1 MASDAEKRLREVPF
15 TLDEPAPRVLGFW
28 DQSAFWAN
36 LGVSLLAFSGAYT
49 VLAPD
54 ADGRPTISIMA
65 GIVAM
70 AVGTIIGGLMLG
82 LAAVPGTRT
91 GQPAM
96 VLLRGLFG
104 ARLSY
109 APTILN
115 IAQLIGWGT
124 FELIVIA
131 DAARE
136 LWDGVP
142 RWGYVV
148 AAGVITTVLTVWPLG
163 SVRLLRRY
171 VTVAVAIALVYFYVE
186 LVRQPLPDL
195 TEGSWGGFWIGADA
209 ALAVSISWVPVAADY
224 TRHSR
229 TERAA
234 FGAASVGYSVTQII
248 AYVLGLL
255 ALALVAGDTTR
266 VFDPF
271 LGATLGV
278 VFFAIFVL
286 READQSFADT
296 YSTAVSIQNLFP
308 RADRRVL
315 SVLLGAGITVLAL
328 ALDIGD
334 YAGFLTLIGSVF
346 VPMLGVLAA
355 DFFLGRRQHPSTS
368 SGATDPGASSDPTRA
383 DSDGASTVPGADLSS
398 GGGEVV
404 SAEID
409 AGAGGASGGGALS
422 KAEAAARLGGWD
434 VSRRAPSRWGMIA
447 AWAIGFVVYQL
458 INPGTVE
465 HWAGFW
471 RDVQDALH
479 FAPQGWMSASLLSF
493 LVAGV
498 AALLIGRITRR

>member
-1 MASDAEKRLREVPF
+1 MTSEVDARAGKARSGDEAPF
-15 TLDEPAPRVLGFW
+15 TLDEPAPKVLGFW
-28 DQSAFWAN
+28 DQGAFWAN

-49 VLAPD
+49 VLAPG
-54 ADGRPTISIMA
+54 ADGRPTLSIMA

-70 AVGTIIGGLMLG
+70 AVGTILGGLMLG
-82 LAAVPGTRT
+82 LAAVPGART

-109 APTILN
+109 APTVLN
-115 IAQLIGWGT
+115 IAQLVGWGT

-148 AAGVITTVLTVWPLG
+148 AAGAVTTVLTIWPLG
-163 SVRLLRRY
+163 SVRMLRRY
-171 VTVAVAIALVYFYVE
+171 VTVAVAIALVYFYVQLLRE
-186 LVRQPLPDL
+186 PLPDL
-195 TEGSWGGFWIGADA
+195 TDGSWGGFWIGADA

-234 FGAASVGYSVTQII
+234 FGAAAVGYSVTQIV

-255 ALALVAGDTTR
+255 ALALVAGDTAK

-271 LGATLGV
+271 LNVTLGV
-278 VFFAIFVL
+278 VFFAVFVL

-296 YSTAVSIQNLFP
+296 YSTAVSIQNLVP

-315 SVLLGAGITVLAL
+315 SVALGVLITVLAL
-328 ALDIGD
+328 VLDIND
-334 YAGFLTLIGSVF
+334 YAGFLSLIGSVF

-355 DFFLGRRQHPSTS
+355 DFFLGRR
-368 SGATDPGASSDPTRA
+368 RR
-383 DSDGASTVPGADLSS
+383 
-398 GGGEVV
+398 GGGPGRV
-404 SAEID
+404 D
-409 AGAGGASGGGALS
+409 
-422 KAEAAARLGGWD
+422 GWD
-434 VSRRAPSRWGMIA
+434 VSRTAPSRWGMIV
-447 AWAIGFVVYQL
+447 AWAAGFVVYQL
-458 INPGTVE
+458 INPGTVSR
-465 HWAGFW
+465 WAGFW
-471 RDVQDALH
+471 QDVRDALH
-479 FAPQGWMSASLLSF
+479 FVPQSWMSASLLSF
-493 LVAGV
+493 LVAAI
-498 AALLIGRITRR
+498 AALLIGALPTGRLTKQ

>member
-1 MASDAEKRLREVPF
+1 MASEVDARAGAARANSEAPF

-49 VLAPD
+49 VLAPG
-54 ADGRPTISIMA
+54 ADGRPTLSIMA

-70 AVGTIIGGLMLG
+70 AVGTALGGLMLG
-82 LAAVPGTRT
+82 LAAVPGART

-109 APTILN
+109 APTVLN
-115 IAQLIGWGT
+115 VAQLIGWGT

-131 DAARE
+131 DAARH

-148 AAGVITTVLTVWPLG
+148 AAGALTTVLTIWPLG
-163 SVRLLRRY
+163 SVRILRRY
-171 VTVAVAIALVYFYVE
+171 VTVAVAIALVYFYVQLLRE
-186 LVRQPLPDL
+186 PLPDL
-195 TEGSWGGFWIGADA
+195 TQGSWGGFWIGADA

-234 FGAASVGYSVTQII
+234 FGAAAVGYSVTQIV

-255 ALALVAGDTTR
+255 ALALVAGDSSK

-271 LGATLGV
+271 LNVTLGV
-278 VFFAIFVL
+278 VFFAVFVL

-296 YSTAVSIQNLFP
+296 YSTAVSIQNLVP

-315 SVLLGAGITVLAL
+315 SVALGVIVTVLAL

-334 YAGFLTLIGSVF
+334 YAGFLSLIGSVF

-355 DFFLGRRQHPSTS
+355 DFFLGRRRR
-368 SGATDPGASSDPTRA
+368 GR
-383 DSDGASTVPGADLSS
+383 
-398 GGGEVV
+398 
-404 SAEID
+404 
-409 AGAGGASGGGALS
+409 
-422 KAEAAARLGGWD
+422 GWD
-434 VSRRAPSRWGMIA
+434 VSRTAPSRWGMIA
-447 AWAIGFVVYQL
+447 AWAAGFVVYQL
-458 INPGTVE
+458 INPGTVTR
-465 HWAGFW
+465 WAGFW
-471 RDVQDALH
+471 QDVQDVLR
-479 FAPQGWMSASLLSF
+479 FGPQSWMSASLLSF
-493 LVAGV
+493 LVAGA
-498 AALLIGRITRR
+498 AALLIGRLTKK

>member
-1 MASDAEKRLREVPF
+1 MTSDVEKRPQGERAPDEVPF
-15 TLDEPAPRVLGFW
+15 TLDEPAPKVLGFW
-28 DQSAFWAN
+28 DQSAFWGN

-70 AVGTIIGGLMLG
+70 AVGTALGGLMLG
-82 LAAVPGTRT
+82 LAAVPGART

-104 ARLSY
+104 AKLSY
-109 APTILN
+109 APTVLN
-115 IAQLIGWGT
+115 IAQLVGWGT

-142 RWGYVV
+142 RWGYVL
-148 AAGVITTVLTVWPLG
+148 AAGAITTVLTVWPLG

-171 VTVAVAIALVYFYVE
+171 VTVAVAIALVYFYVQ
-186 LVRQPLPDL
+186 LVREPLPDL
-195 TEGSWGGFWIGADA
+195 TQGSWGGFWLGADA

-224 TRHSR
+224 TRHAR
-229 TERAA
+229 TERGA
-234 FGAASVGYSVTQII
+234 FGAAAVGYSVTQIV

-255 ALALVAGDTTR
+255 ALALVAGDSSKI
-266 VFDPF
+266 FDPF
-271 LGATLGV
+271 LGVSLGV
-278 VFFAIFVL
+278 VFFAVFVL

-315 SVLLGAGITVLAL
+315 SVALGIGITVLAL
-328 ALDIGD
+328 VLDIGD
-334 YAGFLTLIGSVF
+334 YAGFLSLIGSVF

-355 DFFLGRRQHPSTS
+355 DFFLGRR
-368 SGATDPGASSDPTRA
+368 RA
-383 DSDGASTVPGADLSS
+383 
-398 GGGEVV
+398 
-404 SAEID
+404 
-409 AGAGGASGGGALS
+409 
-422 KAEAAARLGGWD
+422 GGWD
-434 VSRRAPSRWGMIA
+434 VSRTAPSRWGMIA

-458 INPGTVE
+458 VNPGTVAR
-465 HWAGFW
+465 WTAFW
-471 RDVQDALH
+471 SDVRDALH
-479 FAPQGWMSASLLSF
+479 FTPQTWMSASLLSF

-498 AALLIGRITRR
+498 AALLIGRLTRR

>member
-1 MASDAEKRLREVPF
+1 MTSDVEKRPVAEVPF
-15 TLDEPAPRVLGFW
+15 TLDEPAPKVLGFW
-28 DQSAFWAN
+28 DQGAFWAN

-54 ADGRPTISIMA
+54 GAGRPTLSIAA

-70 AVGTIIGGLMLG
+70 SVGTALGGLMLG
-82 LAAVPGTRT
+82 LAAVPGART

-109 APTILN
+109 APTVLN

-142 RWGYVV
+142 RWGYVI
-148 AAGVITTVLTVWPLG
+148 AAGAITTVLTVWPLG

-171 VTVAVAIALVYFYVE
+171 VTVAVAIALVYFYVQLLRE
-186 LVRQPLPDL
+186 PLPDL
-195 TEGSWGGFWIGADA
+195 TRGSWGGFWIGADA

-234 FGAASVGYSVTQII
+234 FGAAAVGYSVTQIV

-255 ALALVAGDTTR
+255 ALALVAGDPTR
-266 VFDPF
+266 AFDPF
-271 LGATLGV
+271 LNVSLGV

-296 YSTAVSIQNLFP
+296 YSTAVSIQNLVP

-315 SVLLGAGITVLAL
+315 SVALGVGVTVLAL
-328 ALDIGD
+328 VLDIND
-334 YAGFLTLIGSVF
+334 YASFLTLIGSVF

-355 DFFLGRRQHPSTS
+355 DFFLGRRHR
-368 SGATDPGASSDPTRA
+368 TD
-383 DSDGASTVPGADLSS
+383 
-398 GGGEVV
+398 
-404 SAEID
+404 
-409 AGAGGASGGGALS
+409 
-422 KAEAAARLGGWD
+422 GWD
-434 VSRRAPSRWGMIA
+434 VSRTAPSRWSMIA
-447 AWAIGFVVYQL
+447 AWAAGFAVYQL
-458 INPGTVE
+458 INPGTVGR
-465 HWAGFW
+465 WAGFW

-479 FAPQGWMSASLLSF
+479 FTAQSWMSASLLSF
-493 LVAGV
+493 LVAGL
-498 AALLIGRITRR
+498 AALLAGRLTGR

>member
-1 MASDAEKRLREVPF
+1 MSSEVERRSEERAEAPL
-15 TLDEPAPRVLGFW
+15 TLDEPAPKVLGFW

-54 ADGRPTISIMA
+54 ADGSPTLSIIA

-70 AVGTIIGGLMLG
+70 AVGTILGGLMLG
-82 LAAVPGTRT
+82 LAAVPGART

-109 APTILN
+109 APTVLN
-115 IAQLIGWGT
+115 IAQLVGWGT

-142 RWGYVV
+142 RWTYVV
-148 AAGVITTVLTVWPLG
+148 AAGAITTVLTVWPLG

-171 VTVAVAIALVYFYVE
+171 VTVAVAIALVYFYVQLLRE
-186 LVRQPLPDL
+186 PLPDL
-195 TEGSWGGFWIGADA
+195 TEGSWGGFWLGADA

-234 FGAASVGYSVTQII
+234 FGAAAVGYSVTQIV

-255 ALALVAGDTTR
+255 ALALVAGDTTK

-271 LGATLGV
+271 LNVTLGV
-278 VFFAIFVL
+278 VFFAVFVL

-296 YSTAVSIQNLFP
+296 YSTAVSIQNLVP

-315 SVLLGAGITVLAL
+315 SVGLGVIVTVLAL

-334 YAGFLTLIGSVF
+334 YASFLSLIGSVF

-355 DFFLGRRQHPSTS
+355 DFFLGRR
-368 SGATDPGASSDPTRA
+368 R
-383 DSDGASTVPGADLSS
+383 
-398 GGGEVV
+398 
-404 SAEID
+404 
-409 AGAGGASGGGALS
+409 
-422 KAEAAARLGGWD
+422 GWD
-434 VSRRAPSRWGMIA
+434 VSRTAPSRWGMIV
-447 AWAIGFVVYQL
+447 AWAVGFVVYQL
-458 INPGTVE
+458 INPGTVSR
-465 HWAGFW
+465 WAGFW
-471 RDVQDALH
+471 QDVRDVLH
-479 FAPQGWMSASLLSF
+479 FVPQSWMSASLLSF
-493 LVAGV
+493 LVAGA
-498 AALLIGRITRR
+498 AALLLGRLTSK

>member
-1 MASDAEKRLREVPF
+1 VTSKVDRRSDERTEAPL
-15 TLDEPAPRVLGFW
+15 TLDEPAPKILGFW

-54 ADGRPTISIMA
+54 ADGVPTLSIAA

-70 AVGTIIGGLMLG
+70 AVGTILGGLMLG
-82 LAAVPGTRT
+82 LAAVPGART

-109 APTILN
+109 APTVLN
-115 IAQLIGWGT
+115 IAQLVGWGT

-142 RWGYVV
+142 RWSYVV
-148 AAGVITTVLTVWPLG
+148 AAGAITTVLTVWPLG

-171 VTVAVAIALVYFYVE
+171 VTVAVGIALVYFYVQLLRE
-186 LVRQPLPDL
+186 PLPDL
-195 TEGSWGGFWIGADA
+195 TEGSWGGFWLGADA

-229 TERAA
+229 TERSA
-234 FGAASVGYSVTQII
+234 FGAAAVGYSVTQIV

-255 ALALVAGDTTR
+255 ALAIVAGDTTK

-271 LGATLGV
+271 LNVTLGV
-278 VFFAIFVL
+278 VFFAVFVL

-296 YSTAVSIQNLFP
+296 YSTAVSIQNLVP

-315 SVLLGAGITVLAL
+315 SVALGIIVTVLAL
-328 ALDIGD
+328 VLDIGD
-334 YAGFLTLIGSVF
+334 YAGFLSLIGSVF

-355 DFFLGRRQHPSTS
+355 DFFLGRRR
-368 SGATDPGASSDPTRA
+368 RA
-383 DSDGASTVPGADLSS
+383 D
-398 GGGEVV
+398 
-404 SAEID
+404 
-409 AGAGGASGGGALS
+409 
-422 KAEAAARLGGWD
+422 GWD
-434 VSRRAPSRWGMIA
+434 VSRTAPSRWGMIA
-447 AWAIGFVVYQL
+447 AWAAGFVVYQL
-458 INPGTVE
+458 VNPGTVSR
-465 HWAGFW
+465 WASFW
-471 RDVQDALH
+471 TDVRDVLH
-479 FAPQGWMSASLLSF
+479 FTPHTWMSASLLSF
-493 LVAGV
+493 LIAGL
-498 AALLIGRITRR
+498 AALLIGRLTGK

>member
-1 MASDAEKRLREVPF
+1 MTSEIDARSGAARPNNEAPF

-54 ADGRPTISIMA
+54 ADGRPTLSIMA
-65 GIVAM
+65 GIAAM
-70 AVGTIIGGLMLG
+70 AVGTILGGLMLG
-82 LAAVPGTRT
+82 LAAVPGART

-109 APTILN
+109 APTVLN
-115 IAQLIGWGT
+115 VAQLVGWGT

-148 AAGVITTVLTVWPLG
+148 AAGAITTVLTIWPLG
-163 SVRLLRRY
+163 SVRILRRY
-171 VTVAVAIALVYFYVE
+171 VTVAVGIALVYFYVQLLRE
-186 LVRQPLPDL
+186 PLPDL
-195 TEGSWGGFWIGADA
+195 TQGSWGGFWIGADA

-234 FGAASVGYSVTQII
+234 FGAAAVGYSVTQIV

-255 ALALVAGDTTR
+255 ALALVAGDSAK

-271 LGATLGV
+271 LNVTLGV

-296 YSTAVSIQNLFP
+296 YSTAVSIQNLVP

-315 SVLLGAGITVLAL
+315 SVALGVIVTVLAL
-328 ALDIGD
+328 VLDIGD
-334 YAGFLTLIGSVF
+334 YAGFLSLIGSVF

-355 DFFLGRRQHPSTS
+355 DFFLGRRS
-368 SGATDPGASSDPTRA
+368 R
-383 DSDGASTVPGADLSS
+383 
-398 GGGEVV
+398 
-404 SAEID
+404 
-409 AGAGGASGGGALS
+409 
-422 KAEAAARLGGWD
+422 GGWD
-434 VSRRAPSRWGMIA
+434 ASRTAPSRWGMIA
-447 AWAIGFVVYQL
+447 AWAAGFVVYQL
-458 INPGTVE
+458 INPGTVSR
-465 HWAGFW
+465 WAGFW
-471 RDVQDALH
+471 QDVQDALR
-479 FAPQGWMSASLLSF
+479 FETQSWMSASLLSF
-493 LVAGV
+493 LVAGA
-498 AALLIGRITRR
+498 AALLIGRVAKK

>member
-1 MASDAEKRLREVPF
+1 MTSEVERAEAPF

-49 VLAPD
+49 VLAPG
-54 ADGRPTISIMA
+54 ADGRPTLSIVA

-70 AVGTIIGGLMLG
+70 AVGTVLGGLMLG
-82 LAAVPGTRT
+82 LAAVPGART

-109 APTILN
+109 APTVLN
-115 IAQLIGWGT
+115 IAQLVGWGT

-131 DAARE
+131 DAARQ

-142 RWGYVV
+142 RWTYVV

-171 VTVAVAIALVYFYVE
+171 VTVAVAIALVYFYVQLLRE
-186 LVRQPLPDL
+186 PMPDL
-195 TEGSWGGFWIGADA
+195 TEGSWGGFWLGADA

-234 FGAASVGYSVTQII
+234 FGAAAVGYSVTQIV

-255 ALALVAGDTTR
+255 ALALVAGDTTK

-271 LGATLGV
+271 LNVTFGV

-296 YSTAVSIQNLFP
+296 YSTAVSIQNLVP

-315 SVLLGAGITVLAL
+315 SVALGVIVTVLAL

-334 YAGFLTLIGSVF
+334 YASFLLLIGSVF

-355 DFFLGRRQHPSTS
+355 DFFLGRR
-368 SGATDPGASSDPTRA
+368 R
-383 DSDGASTVPGADLSS
+383 
-398 GGGEVV
+398 
-404 SAEID
+404 
-409 AGAGGASGGGALS
+409 
-422 KAEAAARLGGWD
+422 GWD
-434 VSRRAPSRWGMIA
+434 VSRTAPSRWSMIV
-447 AWAIGFVVYQL
+447 AWAVGFVVYQL
-458 INPGTVE
+458 INPGTVSR
-465 HWAGFW
+465 WGGFW
-471 RDVQDALH
+471 EDVRDVLH
-479 FAPQGWMSASLLSF
+479 FVPQSWMSASLLSF
-493 LVAGV
+493 LVAGA
-498 AALLIGRITRR
+498 AALLLGRLTSK

>member
-1 MASDAEKRLREVPF
+1 MTSDVEKRPQGERAPDEVPF
-15 TLDEPAPRVLGFW
+15 TLDEPAPKVLGFW
-28 DQSAFWAN
+28 DQSAFWGN

-54 ADGRPTISIMA
+54 AGGRPTISIMA

-70 AVGTIIGGLMLG
+70 AVGTALGGLMLG
-82 LAAVPGTRT
+82 LAAVPGART

-104 ARLSY
+104 AKLSY
-109 APTILN
+109 APTVLN
-115 IAQLIGWGT
+115 IAQLVGWGT

-148 AAGVITTVLTVWPLG
+148 AAGAITTVLTVWPLG

-171 VTVAVAIALVYFYVE
+171 VTVAVAIALVYFYVQ
-186 LVRQPLPDL
+186 LVREPLPDL
-195 TEGSWGGFWIGADA
+195 TQGSWGGFWLGADA

-224 TRHSR
+224 TRHAR
-229 TERAA
+229 TERGA
-234 FGAASVGYSVTQII
+234 FGAAAVGYSVTQIV

-255 ALALVAGDTTR
+255 ALALVAGDSSR
-266 VFDPF
+266 IFDPF
-271 LGATLGV
+271 LGVSLGV
-278 VFFAIFVL
+278 VFFAVFVL

-315 SVLLGAGITVLAL
+315 SVALGVGITVLAL
-328 ALDIGD
+328 VLDIGD
-334 YAGFLTLIGSVF
+334 YAGFLSLIGSVF

-355 DFFLGRRQHPSTS
+355 DFFLGRR
-368 SGATDPGASSDPTRA
+368 RA
-383 DSDGASTVPGADLSS
+383 
-398 GGGEVV
+398 
-404 SAEID
+404 
-409 AGAGGASGGGALS
+409 
-422 KAEAAARLGGWD
+422 GGWD
-434 VSRRAPSRWGMIA
+434 VSRTAPSRWGMIA

-458 INPGTVE
+458 VNPGTVAR
-465 HWAGFW
+465 WTAFW
-471 RDVQDALH
+471 SDVRDALH
-479 FAPQGWMSASLLSF
+479 FTPQAWMSASLLSF

-498 AALLIGRITRR
+498 AALLIGRLTRR

>member
-1 MASDAEKRLREVPF
+1 MTSDVEKTLAHESPRNEVPY
-15 TLDEPAPRVLGFW
+15 TLDEPAPKVLGFW

-54 ADGRPTISIMA
+54 AAGTPTLAIAA

-70 AVGTIIGGLMLG
+70 IVGTVLGGLMLG
-82 LAAVPGTRT
+82 LAAAPGART

-109 APTILN
+109 VPTVLN

-148 AAGVITTVLTVWPLG
+148 AAGVLTTVLTIWPLG

-171 VTVAVAIALVYFYVE
+171 VTVAVIVALAYFYVQ

-195 TEGSWGGFWIGADA
+195 NHGSWHGFWIGADA

-224 TRHSR
+224 TRHAKSAR
-229 TERAA
+229 GA
-234 FGAASVGYSVTQII
+234 FGAASVGYSVTQIV

-255 ALALVAGDTTR
+255 ALALVGGDTGK

-271 LGATLGV
+271 LHVALGA
-278 VFFAIFVL
+278 VFFAVFVL
-286 READQSFADT
+286 READQSFANV
-296 YSTAVSIQNLFP
+296 YSTAVSIQNLVP

-315 SVLLGAGITVLAL
+315 SVALGAGITVLAL
-328 ALDIGD
+328 VLDIND
-334 YAGFLTLIGSVF
+334 YAGFLSLIGSVF

-355 DFFLGRRQHPSTS
+355 DFFLGR
-368 SGATDPGASSDPTRA
+368 GRA
-383 DSDGASTVPGADLSS
+383 
-398 GGGEVV
+398 
-404 SAEID
+404 
-409 AGAGGASGGGALS
+409 
-422 KAEAAARLGGWD
+422 GGWD
-434 VSRRAPSRWGMIA
+434 ASRAAPSRWSMIA
-447 AWAIGFVVYQL
+447 AWVVGIVAYQL
-458 INPGTVE
+458 INSGTIGWWTDLWQHV
-465 HWAGFW
+465 
-471 RDVQDALH
+471 RDALH
-479 FAPQGWMSASLLSF
+479 FTPQSWMSASLLSF
-493 LVAGV
+493 LVA
-498 AALLIGRITRR
+498 AAATLLIGRTGAARRPGITRR

>member
-1 MASDAEKRLREVPF
+1 MTSDVDERPRNEVPY
-15 TLDEPAPRVLGFW
+15 TLDEPAPKVLGFW

-54 ADGRPTISIMA
+54 ADGKPTLAIAA
-65 GIVAM
+65 GIAAM
-70 AVGTIIGGLMLG
+70 IVGTVLGGLMLG
-82 LAAVPGTRT
+82 LAAAPGAKT

-109 APTILN
+109 LPTVLN
-115 IAQLIGWGT
+115 IAQLVGWGT

-148 AAGVITTVLTVWPLG
+148 AAGVLTTVLTIWPLG

-171 VTVAVAIALVYFYVE
+171 VTVAVIVALLYFYVQ

-195 TEGSWGGFWIGADA
+195 NDGSWSGFWVGADA

-224 TRHSR
+224 TRHARSA
-229 TERAA
+229 RAA
-234 FGAASVGYSVTQII
+234 FGAASVGYSVTQIV

-255 ALALVAGDTTR
+255 ALALVAGDTER

-271 LGATLGV
+271 LHVALGA
-278 VFFAIFVL
+278 VFFAVFVL
-286 READQSFADT
+286 READQSFANV
-296 YSTAVSIQNLFP
+296 YSTAVSIQNLVP

-315 SVLLGAGITVLAL
+315 SVALGAGITVLAL
-328 ALDIGD
+328 VLDIND
-334 YAGFLTLIGSVF
+334 YASFLSLIGSVF

-355 DFFLGRRQHPSTS
+355 DFFLGRGR
-368 SGATDPGASSDPTRA
+368 G
-383 DSDGASTVPGADLSS
+383 
-398 GGGEVV
+398 
-404 SAEID
+404 
-409 AGAGGASGGGALS
+409 
-422 KAEAAARLGGWD
+422 GGWD
-434 VSRRAPSRWGMIA
+434 ASRTAPSRWSMIV
-447 AWAIGFVVYQL
+447 AWAIGIVAYQL
-458 INPGTVE
+458 INPGTVSW
-465 HWAGFW
+465 WADLW
-471 RDVQDALH
+471 QDVRDALH
-479 FAPQGWMSASLLSF
+479 FTPQSWMSASLLSF
-493 LVAGV
+493 LVA
-498 AALLIGRITRR
+498 AAATLLIGRAVPSGRAGIARDGRITRQ

>member
-1 MASDAEKRLREVPF
+1 MTSEVDARAGGARPNDEAPF

-54 ADGRPTISIMA
+54 AEGLPTLSIMA

-70 AVGTIIGGLMLG
+70 AVGTVLGGLMLG
-82 LAAVPGTRT
+82 LAAVPGART

-109 APTILN
+109 APTVLN
-115 IAQLIGWGT
+115 VAQLVGWGT

-148 AAGVITTVLTVWPLG
+148 AAGAVTTVLTIWPLG

-171 VTVAVAIALVYFYVE
+171 VTVAVAIALVYFYVQLLRE
-186 LVRQPLPDL
+186 PLPDL
-195 TEGSWGGFWIGADA
+195 TDGSWGGFWIGADA

-234 FGAASVGYSVTQII
+234 FGAAAAGYSVTQIV

-255 ALALVAGDTTR
+255 ALALVAGDTAK

-271 LGATLGV
+271 LNVTLGV
-278 VFFAIFVL
+278 VFFAVFVL

-296 YSTAVSIQNLFP
+296 YSTAVSIQNLVP

-315 SVLLGAGITVLAL
+315 SVALGVVITVLAL

-334 YAGFLTLIGSVF
+334 YAGFLSLIGSVF

-355 DFFLGRRQHPSTS
+355 DFFLGRRFL
-368 SGATDPGASSDPTRA
+368 GRRRGRD
-383 DSDGASTVPGADLSS
+383 
-398 GGGEVV
+398 
-404 SAEID
+404 
-409 AGAGGASGGGALS
+409 
-422 KAEAAARLGGWD
+422 GGWD
-434 VSRRAPSRWGMIA
+434 VSRTAPSRWGMIA

-458 INPGTVE
+458 INPGTVGR
-465 HWAGFW
+465 WAGFW

-479 FAPQGWMSASLLSF
+479 FAPQSWMSASLLSF
-493 LVAGV
+493 LVAGA

>member
-1 MASDAEKRLREVPF
+1 MTSDVERRPEGKRPADEAPF
-15 TLDEPAPRVLGFW
+15 TLDEPAPKVLGFW

-54 ADGRPTISIMA
+54 ADGKPTISIMA

-70 AVGTIIGGLMLG
+70 AVGTALGGLMLG
-82 LAAVPGTRT
+82 LAAVPGART

-148 AAGVITTVLTVWPLG
+148 AAGAITTVLTVWPLG

-171 VTVAVAIALVYFYVE
+171 VTVAVGIALVYFYVE

-195 TEGSWGGFWIGADA
+195 SEGSWGGFWIGADA

-255 ALALVAGDTTR
+255 ALALVAGDSTR
-266 VFDPF
+266 IFDPF

-315 SVLLGAGITVLAL
+315 SVTLGAGVTVLAL
-328 ALDIGD
+328 VLDIGD

-355 DFFLGRRQHPSTS
+355 DFFLGRR
-368 SGATDPGASSDPTRA
+368 RA
-383 DSDGASTVPGADLSS
+383 
-398 GGGEVV
+398 
-404 SAEID
+404 
-409 AGAGGASGGGALS
+409 AGG
-422 KAEAAARLGGWD
+422 KEAGLDGWD

-447 AWAIGFVVYQL
+447 AWAVGFAAYQL

-465 HWAGFW
+465 HWADFW
-471 RDVQDALH
+471 RDVQEAVH
-479 FAPQGWMSASLLSF
+479 FTPQSWMSASLLSF
-493 LVAGV
+493 LVAGA
-498 AALLIGRITRR
+498 AALIIGRLTRR

>member
-1 MASDAEKRLREVPF
+1 MASEVDARAGSARPKSEAPF

-54 ADGRPTISIMA
+54 ADGRPTLSIMA
-65 GIVAM
+65 GIAAM
-70 AVGTIIGGLMLG
+70 AVGTILGGLMLG
-82 LAAVPGTRT
+82 LAAVPGART

-109 APTILN
+109 APTVLN
-115 IAQLIGWGT
+115 VAQLIGWGT

-148 AAGVITTVLTVWPLG
+148 AAGALTTVLTIWPLG
-163 SVRLLRRY
+163 SVRILRRY
-171 VTVAVAIALVYFYVE
+171 VTVAVAIALVYFYVQLLRE
-186 LVRQPLPDL
+186 PLPDL
-195 TEGSWGGFWIGADA
+195 TQGSWGGFWIGADA

-229 TERAA
+229 TEKAA
-234 FGAASVGYSVTQII
+234 FGAAAAGYSVTQIV

-255 ALALVAGDTTR
+255 ALALVAGDSSK

-271 LGATLGV
+271 LGVTLGV
-278 VFFAIFVL
+278 VFFAVFVL

-296 YSTAVSIQNLFP
+296 YSTAVSIQNLVP

-315 SVLLGAGITVLAL
+315 SVALGVIVTVLAL
-328 ALDIGD
+328 VLDIGD
-334 YAGFLTLIGSVF
+334 YAGFLSLIGSVF

-355 DFFLGRRQHPSTS
+355 DFFLGRRRRGH
-368 SGATDPGASSDPTRA
+368 
-383 DSDGASTVPGADLSS
+383 
-398 GGGEVV
+398 
-404 SAEID
+404 
-409 AGAGGASGGGALS
+409 
-422 KAEAAARLGGWD
+422 GWD
-434 VSRRAPSRWGMIA
+434 VSRTAPSRWGMIA
-447 AWAIGFVVYQL
+447 AWAAGFVVYQL
-458 INPGTVE
+458 INPGTVGR
-465 HWAGFW
+465 WAGFW
-471 RDVQDALH
+471 QDVQDVLH
-479 FAPQGWMSASLLSF
+479 FGPQSWMSASLLSF
-493 LVAGV
+493 LVAGA
-498 AALLIGRITRR
+498 AALLIGRLTKK

>member
-1 MASDAEKRLREVPF
+1 MTSDVEKRPEANEAPF
-15 TLDEPAPRVLGFW
+15 TLDEPAPKVLGFW

-54 ADGRPTISIMA
+54 DDGAPTISIMA

-70 AVGTIIGGLMLG
+70 AVGTVIGGLMLG
-82 LAAVPGTRT
+82 LAAVPGART

-109 APTILN
+109 APTVLN

-148 AAGVITTVLTVWPLG
+148 AAGAITTVLTVWPLG

-234 FGAASVGYSVTQII
+234 FGAASVGYSATQII

-255 ALALVAGDTTR
+255 ALALVAGDSGR

-271 LGATLGV
+271 LGPTLGV
-278 VFFAIFVL
+278 VFFAVFVL

-315 SVLLGAGITVLAL
+315 SVALGTGITVLAL
-328 ALDIGD
+328 VLDIGD

-355 DFFLGRRQHPSTS
+355 DFFLGRRHRS
-368 SGATDPGASSDPTRA
+368 
-383 DSDGASTVPGADLSS
+383 
-398 GGGEVV
+398 
-404 SAEID
+404 SAEP
-409 AGAGGASGGGALS
+409 GEGGGAPS
-422 KAEAAARLGGWD
+422 EAEAAARLDGWD

-447 AWAIGFVVYQL
+447 AWAAGFVVYQL
-458 INPGTVE
+458 INPGTVR

-471 RDVQDALH
+471 RDVRDALH
-479 FAPQGWMSASLLSF
+479 FVPQTWMSASLLSF
-493 LVAGV
+493 LVAGA
-498 AALLIGRITRR
+498 AALLIGRVTRR

>member
-1 MASDAEKRLREVPF
+1 MTSDVEKRPRNEAGAEVPF
-15 TLDEPAPRVLGFW
+15 TLDEPAPKVLGFW

-70 AVGTIIGGLMLG
+70 AVGTVLGGLMLG
-82 LAAVPGTRT
+82 LAAVPGART

-115 IAQLIGWGT
+115 ILQLIGWGT

-142 RWGYVV
+142 RWAYVV
-148 AAGVITTVLTVWPLG
+148 AAGAITTVLTVWPLG

-171 VTVAVAIALVYFYVE
+171 VTVAVGIALVYFYVE

-195 TEGSWGGFWIGADA
+195 TDGSWGGFWIGADA

-234 FGAASVGYSVTQII
+234 FGAASVGYSVTQIV

-255 ALALVAGDTTR
+255 ALALVAGDSTKI
-266 VFDPF
+266 FDPF
-271 LGATLGV
+271 LGASLGV

-315 SVLLGAGITVLAL
+315 SVLLGIGITVLAL

-346 VPMLGVLAA
+346 VPMLGVLAV
-355 DFFLGRRQHPSTS
+355 DFFLGRRRTAGGPVPSADALPAADGPS
-368 SGATDPGASSDPTRA
+368 GDVPPSGAGAAAGVDDAS
-383 DSDGASTVPGADLSS
+383 GA
-398 GGGEVV
+398 
-404 SAEID
+404 
-409 AGAGGASGGGALS
+409 GASGGG
-422 KAEAAARLGGWD
+422 RLDGWD
-434 VSRRAPSRWGMIA
+434 VSRRAPARWGMIV
-447 AWAIGFVVYQL
+447 AWAVGFVVYQL

-471 RDVQDALH
+471 RDVQDVLH
-479 FAPQGWMSASLLSF
+479 FTPQGWMSASLLSF

-498 AALLIGRITRR
+498 AALLIGRVTRR

>member
-1 MASDAEKRLREVPF
+1 MTSDVEKRPQDERPRNEVPF
-15 TLDEPAPRVLGFW
+15 TLDEPAPKVLGFW

-70 AVGTIIGGLMLG
+70 AVGTALGGLMLG
-82 LAAVPGTRT
+82 LAAVPGART

-109 APTILN
+109 APTVLN
-115 IAQLIGWGT
+115 IAQLVGWGT

-142 RWGYVV
+142 RWGYVI
-148 AAGVITTVLTVWPLG
+148 AAGAVTTVLTIWPLG
-163 SVRLLRRY
+163 SVRVLRRY

-195 TEGSWGGFWIGADA
+195 SQGSWDGFWVGADA

-224 TRHSR
+224 TRHAR
-229 TERAA
+229 TERGA
-234 FGAASVGYSVTQII
+234 FGAAAAGYSVTQIV

-255 ALALVAGDTTR
+255 ALALVAGDSTKI
-266 VFDPF
+266 FDPF
-271 LGATLGV
+271 LGPALGV
-278 VFFAIFVL
+278 VFFAVFVL

-315 SVLLGAGITVLAL
+315 SVVLGAGITVLAL
-328 ALDIGD
+328 VLDIGD
-334 YAGFLTLIGSVF
+334 YAGFLSLIGSVF

-355 DFFLGRRQHPSTS
+355 DFFLGRR
-368 SGATDPGASSDPTRA
+368 TR
-383 DSDGASTVPGADLSS
+383 D
-398 GGGEVV
+398 
-404 SAEID
+404 
-409 AGAGGASGGGALS
+409 
-422 KAEAAARLGGWD
+422 GWD
-434 VSRRAPSRWGMIA
+434 VSRTAPSRWGMIA

-458 INPGTVE
+458 VNPGTVGR
-465 HWAGFW
+465 WAGLW
-471 RDVQDALH
+471 HDVQDALH
-479 FAPQGWMSASLLSF
+479 FTPQTWMSASLLSF

-498 AALLIGRITRR
+498 AAALIGRLTKR